1 MERIVANGQ
10 RIRQMP
16 ASHGLILD
24 SSDMVFP
31 LYKCTMTHTDYH
43 CVACFSIVSGLMTTQ
58 HLVDWS
64 WKISSEK
71 DRFYVSSCSSSHVIK
86 LERQNEL
93 HYFLW
98 QETLRNLWKIKVLP
112 CHCLLT
118 MISAKTSLSN
128 ERNKA
133 PDTSVRYKWCLLPVH
148 EYKYKLLS
156 DRFHYSF
163 TSLLNS
169 AQKCVLNVWRTAL
182 RMSVS
187 NHYSTFGMTRPR
199 ISTAWYWSL
208 CAYNPPPITL
218 LSDTYILC

>member
-1 MERIVANGQ
+1 MDMFHWTYFVECFILGLSGLLKITLTNIILVILLERIVANGQ

-64 WKISSEK
+64 WKISSEN

-93 HYFLW
+93 HYFL
-98 QETLRNLWKIKVLP
+98 
-112 CHCLLT
+112 
-118 MISAKTSLSN
+118 
-128 ERNKA
+128 
-133 PDTSVRYKWCLLPVH
+133 
-148 EYKYKLLS
+148 
-156 DRFHYSF
+156 
-163 TSLLNS
+163 
-169 AQKCVLNVWRTAL
+169 
-182 RMSVS
+182 
-187 NHYSTFGMTRPR
+187 
-199 ISTAWYWSL
+199 
-208 CAYNPPPITL
+208 
-218 LSDTYILC
+218 